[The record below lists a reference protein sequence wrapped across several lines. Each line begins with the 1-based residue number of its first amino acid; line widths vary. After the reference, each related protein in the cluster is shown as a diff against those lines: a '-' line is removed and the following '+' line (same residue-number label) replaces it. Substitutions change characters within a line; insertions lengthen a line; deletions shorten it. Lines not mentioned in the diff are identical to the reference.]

1 MYARIAVYLAARAL
15 NCLLTYRIPEH
26 LRNQIKLGCVVEIPL
41 RSSAQLGVVVELVDE
56 LTEEEEKFQLR
67 DVVSLLD
74 SEPFWGE
81 ELMSLVQIMRTLYA
95 STWFESFQTV
105 VPGPVLHRLKAMWL
119 KKRVLPERKGAGIK
133 KTNFYPE
140 IPLTSVQERAVETI
154 CHCAENGKPVLL
166 YGVTGSGKTEV
177 YLRVLQHFLQK
188 GKSGIVLVPELS
200 LTPQAIERYCGRLG
214 DCVGVLHSALSVT
227 DRRNFWWAMRRQ
239 ELSVALG
246 TRSAI
251 FAPFQNIGVICIDE
265 EHESSY
271 KQENQPR
278 YHARQVAFMRAKEQ
292 GAALV
297 LGSATPSLESFYLA
311 NKGAYTLI
319 ELPQRPG
326 GKALPRVRI
335 VDMRLRHNAGKVVS
349 RELAQ
354 ALKMRLENGEQ
365 SVLLLNRR
373 GFANFIQCPECGFV
387 YTCPNC
393 TISLTWHKISQSM
406 RCHYCD
412 FKQNLAEICPQ
423 CQSKKFKYGTP
434 GTERLSQEL
443 GELFPQA
450 KISRLDRDTVGKIG
464 SHARILQEFASGETQ
479 ILLGTKMVAK
489 GLDFPNVTLVGVLQA
504 DAELNIPDFRANE
517 RTFQLLSQAAGRAGR
532 GAVAGEVILQ
542 AYDADNKILQ
552 AVVNHDYRSM
562 YESELAIR
570 KEMLYPPF
578 SRLVRLILT
587 GKDDDTVQ
595 EKAFNLGQILR
606 ENEDG
611 FTVLGPAPCPI
622 EKIKGKYRWHILLK
636 SSVLKN
642 SINACSVIL
651 DRFQDSKGNVQIV
664 LDIEPQ
670 SLV

>member
-1 MYARIAVYLAARAL
+1 M
-15 NCLLTYRIPEH
+15 
-26 LRNQIKLGCVVEIPL
+26 KLGCVVEIPL
-41 RSSAQLGVVVELVDE
+41 RSSTQLGVVVELVSE
-56 LTEEEEKFQLR
+56 LTAEEQKFQLR
-67 DVVSLLD
+67 DIVSLLD
-74 SEPFWGE
+74 SEPFWGN

-105 VPGPVLHRLKAMWL
+105 VPGPVLHRLKAMWS
-119 KKRVLPERKGAGIK
+119 KKRVLPVRKGTDISNVGY
-133 KTNFYPE
+133 YPE
-140 IPLTSVQERAVETI
+140 IPLTSAQEKAVEAI
-154 CHCAENGKPVLL
+154 CHSAEIGKPVLL

-177 YLRVLQHFLQK
+177 YLRALQHFLQK
-188 GKSGIVLVPELS
+188 GKSGVVLVPELS

-214 DCVGVLHSALSVT
+214 SCVGVLHSALSVT
-227 DRRNFWWAMRRQ
+227 DRRNFWWAMRRR

-278 YHARQVAFMRAKEQ
+278 YHARQVAFMRAQEQ

-297 LGSATPSLESFYLA
+297 LGSATPSIESFYLA

-326 GKALPRVRI
+326 GKVLPRVSI
-335 VDMRLRHNAGKVVS
+335 VDMRRHHNAGKVIS
-349 RELAQ
+349 KELAQ
-354 ALKMRLENGEQ
+354 ALKIRLENGEQ

-393 TISLTWHKISQSM
+393 TISLTWHKVSHSM

-412 FKQNLAEICPQ
+412 FKQDLADFCPQ
-423 CQSKKFKYGTP
+423 CRSQKFKYGTP

-443 GELFPQA
+443 AELFPQVN
-450 KISRLDRDTVGKIG
+450 ISRLDRDTVGKIG
-464 SHARILQEFASGETQ
+464 AHAKILQKFASGQTQ

-532 GAVAGEVILQ
+532 GSLTGEVILQ

-552 AVVNHDYRSM
+552 AVVNHDYRAM

-578 SRLVRLILT
+578 SRLVRLIFT
-587 GKDDDTVQ
+587 GEDDEAVQ
-595 EKAFNLGQILR
+595 EKSFAAAQVLR

-611 FTVLGPAPCPI
+611 FVVLGPAPCPI

-642 SINACSVIL
+642 SVKACSSIL
-651 DRFQDSKGNVQIV
+651 DRFQGNKIHIA
-664 LDIEPQ
+664 LDVEPQ
-670 SLV
+670 NLV